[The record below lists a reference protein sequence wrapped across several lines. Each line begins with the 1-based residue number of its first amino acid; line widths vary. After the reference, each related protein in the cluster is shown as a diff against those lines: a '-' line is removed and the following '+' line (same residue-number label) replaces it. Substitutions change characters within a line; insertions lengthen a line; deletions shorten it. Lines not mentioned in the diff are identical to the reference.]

1 VSLITVRGPSNHDMR
16 LLNNK
21 MAHTASDLEL
31 ITEVNTAYNGYC
43 CTFHQSPAKP
53 RSITLT

>member
-1 VSLITVRGPSNHDMR
+1 
-16 LLNNK
+16 

-31 ITEVNTAYNGYC
+31 ITEVNTAYC

-53 RSITLT
+53 RSITLM